1 MNGQDFRS
9 SVRSLGGDW
18 RRNWGAQ
25 TGAGRIARLK
35 AVPPAAWVG
44 VERAVLLDLRQCRV
58 AGGVLVMPAKWQF
71 PLRLSARRRLA
82 RHAQV

>member
-35 AVPPAAWVG
+35 AVPPAARVG
-44 VERAVLLDLRQCRV
+44 VERAVLLDLEPCHS
-58 AGGVLVMPAKWQF
+58 ASGVLVRAGKWRP
-71 PLRLSARRRLA
+71 PLRSSARHSLDY
-82 RHAQV
+82 HAPV